1 MVLQI
6 TKSFAFF
13 SALFCLSLLNSGCYY
28 DKEELLYPDTLACD
42 TTAVSYMNDIEP
54 VINLSCYGCHSN
66 DQSQVAGAGISLEG
80 HSNFSSFTSQNTDR
94 FLGAVKHEASYS
106 PMPKG
111 TAKLTECEIS
121 KLEAWFNDGRLNN

>member
-6 TKSFAFF
+6 TKSFALL
-13 SALFCLSLLNSGCYY
+13 STLLFLSLLNPGCYY
-28 DKEELLYPDTLACD
+28 DKEELLYVDSVACD
-42 TTAVSYMNDIEP
+42 TLRVSYKEEIEP
-54 VINLSCYGCHSN
+54 IINLSCYGCHSN